1 LAGFAGNAVK
11 LHGLV
16 DSDTYMK
23 YSWEGL
29 RMQINMLVDNLNSCW
44 FKCFNQLVSDLGYNP
59 YVNAVPVDAN
69 GNLVSTENGIQIGKI

>member
-29 RMQINMLVDNLNSCW
+29 RNANQYVGGQSPLLLVQMLLIN
-44 FKCFNQLVSDLGYNP
+44 
-59 YVNAVPVDAN
+59 
-69 GNLVSTENGIQIGKI
+69 